1 MKNGQRK
8 VHVEK
13 EVTVKTVEGE
23 DVTFSPEEKFSA
35 VVVNRKEGICEVESK
50 GQFRCK
56 KIKGISHL
64 A

>member
-1 MKNGQRK
+1 MKNGQRT

-13 EVTVKTVEGE
+13 ELVVKSVTGE
-23 DVTFSPEEKFSA
+23 DVTFSPGEKLSA

-56 KIKGISHL
+56 KIKGISSM